1 MAKFDIPEM
10 REYKREYP
18 PEHFIVEIKPYSLLS
33 NTKAEK
39 YESGVFDA
47 GGYRWRLSLYP
58 NYETT
63 SKKGY
68 ISLFLVLIGSVSGKQ
83 SPAEVYA
90 TFRLFL
96 YKNTP
101 ETQEYLTIED
111 GSGKVNHFHEE
122 MRQELGFAKFLL
134 RSTFEKRSEG
144 YVWDDCCR
152 IGAEVFV
159 HKGQTKTLDEY
170 LPPRELKNP
179 TSSVRK
185 FRLGSISSKRDPKCL
200 SSDKFHLQG
209 RKWKLSVC
217 QNGEPENKSLS
228 FMLESKEDWK
238 SFPSFYAKFRVRVL
252 DRVHGK
258 HTIEKEVQ
266 HWFCSSNRKIVFPDY
281 MPWKT
286 LRDSSKGFIKN
297 DVLTVEVEICSLS
310 VVDAPRILKNPI
322 VL

>member
-1 MAKFDIPEM
+1 MYVHKV
-10 REYKREYP
+10 
-18 PEHFIVEIKPYSLLS
+18 FIIKVSFP
-33 NTKAEK
+33 
-39 YESGVFDA
+39 
-47 GGYRWRLSLYP
+47 
-58 NYETT
+58 
-63 SKKGY
+63 
-68 ISLFLVLIGSVSGKQ
+68 LVHTLVMIKLRI
-83 SPAEVYA
+83 
-90 TFRLFL
+90 T
-96 YKNTP
+96 
-101 ETQEYLTIED
+101 D

-209 RKWKLSVC
+209 RKWYVSAICLTYVYKENCYSHSIKKKHCAILYSLWKLYGDHSNFLLFIKFRKLSVC
-217 QNGEPENKSLS
+217 QNGEPESKLLS
-228 FMLESKEDWK
+228 FILESKADWK
-238 SFPSFYAKFRVRVL
+238 SFPSFYAKFRLRVL

-258 HTIEKEVQ
+258 HTTEKEGNSLYTYL
-266 HWFCSSNRKIVFPDY
+266 CCYIPY
-281 MPWKT
+281 
-286 LRDSSKGFIKN
+286 LRIN
-297 DVLTVEVEICSLS
+297 SLS
-310 VVDAPRILKNPI
+310 SLEKKK
-322 VL
+322 